1 MRRVSLWFLMGIAL
15 LAFLGGLASG
25 LALLISARSPLP
37 QSEPLDVPEPTTAP
51 VIQPQNPLD
60 ARQKPRERWGLES
73 AVAGTFD
80 RPIPRLP

>member
-51 VIQPQNPLD
+51 LIQPQEPVD
-60 ARQKPRERWGLES
+60 ARQKSREGWGMES

-80 RPIPRLP
+80 RQAPRLP

>member
-51 VIQPQNPLD
+51 VIQPQDPVD
-60 ARQKPRERWGLES
+60 ARQKSRGRRGLES
-73 AVAGTFD
+73 AVAGAFD
-80 RPIPRLP
+80 HQVPRLL